1 MRKQT
6 PATAS
11 STGRVLAR
19 TLAES
24 QAFAGVSGGG
34 PIRPIGGDGTTE
46 TTQVNGHLDWTNV
59 GVDYD

>member
-1 MRKQT
+1 MRKQSS
-6 PATAS
+6 ATAS

-24 QAFAGVSGGG
+24 QAFAGVSGALV
-34 PIRPIGGDGTTE
+34 RPVGGDGTTE
-46 TTQVNGHLDWTNV
+46 TTQVNGHIDWTNV

>member
-1 MRKQT
+1 MRKQST
-6 PATAS
+6 ATAS

-24 QAFAGVSGGG
+24 QAFAGVSGGLV
-34 PIRPIGGDGTTE
+34 RPVGGGDGTTE
-46 TTQVNGHLDWTNV
+46 VTQVNGHLDWTNV